1 MDLFWKNYFGRIMDI
16 NSCSEKVTLITEDG
30 TEVLYFRSIYD
41 KIWRKA
47 ILKYEEMA
55 TAKDVQDCF
64 PAIIKAES
72 HTDTFKNLFNDEYV
86 DRKFLMS
93 LMMCSSADL
102 DALLKSRNI
111 SQPISIHNG
120 DCSKY
125 WNVGELRKSFRIYP
139 TQI

>member
-16 NSCSEKVTLITEDG
+16 NSCSEKVTVITEDN
-30 TEVLYFRSIYD
+30 TQVVFFMIFND
-41 KIWRKA
+41 NIWRKA

-55 TAKDVQDCF
+55 TAKNVQDCF

-72 HTDTFKNLFNDEYV
+72 HTDTFINLCDYEYV

-102 DALLKSRNI
+102 DALLKSRSI

-125 WNVGELRKSFRIYP
+125 WNVGELRKSFRI
-139 TQI
+139 